1 VFAPVRYRKLGASG
15 VKISE
20 IGLGSWLTYGG
31 TVGEEQ
37 AIACMHRAFELGVN
51 FFDTANVYSRG
62 AAEKVT
68 GRALKAFR
76 RDDYV
81 LATKVYFPMGEGPND
96 RGLSRKHIVEQCH
109 ASLRRLGVDYIDLY
123 QCHRADADTP
133 LEETLRALDDLVTQ
147 GKVLYV
153 GVSMWPAETLDEAH
167 RIHVKLNLDPI
178 VSNQPEY
185 SLLARDIENDVLPVS
200 RQLGIGQVVYSPMA
214 QGVLTGKYLPGEQ
227 PAAGTRATTP
237 EGSGFMARY
246 LHDDV
251 LGAVQNLRPI
261 ADELGIT
268 MAQLAIAWVLREPGV
283 ASAIVGATRPEQVDD
298 NVAAVGVEL
307 PPEVLARIDEALA
320 PVL

>member
-1 VFAPVRYRKLGASG
+1 LRYRKLGASG
-15 VKISE
+15 LKVSE

-31 TVGEEQ
+31 TVAEEQ

-51 FFDTANVYSRG
+51 FFDTANVYGRG
-62 AAEKVT
+62 AAEEVT

-109 ASLRRLGVDYIDLY
+109 ASLRRLGVDYVDLY

-153 GVSMWPAETLDEAH
+153 GVSMWPAETLDEAR
-167 RIHVKLNLDPI
+167 RIQVKLNLDPI

-185 SLLARDIENDVLPVS
+185 SLLARDIEDDVLPVS

-227 PAAGTRATTP
+227 PPAGTRATTP
-237 EGSGFMARY
+237 EGSGFIARY

-251 LGAVQNLRPI
+251 VGAVQNLRPI

-283 ASAIVGATRPEQVDD
+283 ASAIVGASRPEQVED

>member
-1 VFAPVRYRKLGASG
+1 LRYRKLGASG
-15 VKISE
+15 LKVSE

-31 TVGEEQ
+31 TVAEEQ

-51 FFDTANVYSRG
+51 LFDTANVYGRG
-62 AAEKVT
+62 AAEEVT

-109 ASLRRLGVDYIDLY
+109 ASLRRLGVDYVDLY

-153 GVSMWPAETLDEAH
+153 GVSMWPAETLDEAR
-167 RIHVKLNLDPI
+167 RIQVKLNLDPI

-185 SLLARDIENDVLPVS
+185 SLLARDIEDDVLPVS

-227 PAAGTRATTP
+227 PPAGTRATTP
-237 EGSGFMARY
+237 EGSGFIARY

-283 ASAIVGATRPEQVDD
+283 ASAIVGASRPEQVED

>member
-1 VFAPVRYRKLGASG
+1 MRYRKLGASG
-15 VKISE
+15 LKVSE

-31 TVGEEQ
+31 TVAEEQ

-51 FFDTANVYSRG
+51 FFDTANVYGRG
-62 AAEKVT
+62 AAEEVT

-109 ASLRRLGVDYIDLY
+109 ASLRRLGVDYVDLY
-123 QCHRADADTP
+123 QCHRADASTP

-153 GVSMWPAETLDEAH
+153 GVSMWPAETLDEAR
-167 RIHVKLNLDPI
+167 RIQVKLNLDPI

-185 SLLARDIENDVLPVS
+185 SLLARDIEDDVLPVS

-227 PAAGTRATTP
+227 PPAGTRATTP
-237 EGSGFMARY
+237 DGSGFIARY

-283 ASAIVGATRPEQVDD
+283 ASAIVGASRPEQVED